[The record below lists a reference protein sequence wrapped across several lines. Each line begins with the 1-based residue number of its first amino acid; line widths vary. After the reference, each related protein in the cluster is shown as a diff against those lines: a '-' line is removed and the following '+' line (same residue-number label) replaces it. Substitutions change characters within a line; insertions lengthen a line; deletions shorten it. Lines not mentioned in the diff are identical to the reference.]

1 MKPRLEEDKPPVPA
15 EASAPGRAGLCVSE
29 VGLEVWR
36 GWAGPQDG
44 IKALPPSWNLS
55 HPGSDGAS
63 APGILWEGWLGCWQG
78 VLAANLEEGRAR
90 VSTGSPGMC
99 LPAHTLQA
107 PAGAAG
113 HGRHTRMPGRPGGQG
128 WVGPTADHVWV
139 MLGLVPEEARP
150 APSPGRPPGPASV
163 AALPAKS
170 AASPVRVSGL
180 GHGWVRSSAPGPTA
194 APHLSPPAHP
204 QLHPDDMPPEI
215 QRQVQD
221 IERQLDALE
230 LQGVE
235 LEKRLRAAEGGER
248 PPHPG
253 LGPPP
258 SPGRASPP
266 HPAP

>member
-1 MKPRLEEDKPPVPA
+1 MGHLLPA
-15 EASAPGRAGLCVSE
+15 SCGKG
-29 VGLEVWR
+29 
-36 GWAGPQDG
+36 GW
-44 IKALPPSWNLS
+44 
-55 HPGSDGAS
+55 GAS
-63 APGILWEGWLGCWQG
+63 CQP
-78 VLAANLEEGRAR
+78 R
-90 VSTGSPGMC
+90 
-99 LPAHTLQA
+99 
-107 PAGAAG
+107 
-113 HGRHTRMPGRPGGQG
+113 GGQG
-128 WVGPTADHVWV
+128 PGEHRVSWDLSASLHSSGTSRGCWAWQAYQDARASRGAGLGGPTADHVWV
-139 MLGLVPEEARP
+139 MLGLVPEEAHP
-150 APSPGRPPGPASV
+150 APSPGRPPGPAGV
-163 AALPAKS
+163 AAPPAKS

-180 GHGWVRSSAPGPTA
+180 GWGWVRSSAPGPGRLTA
-194 APHLSPPAHP
+194 APHFSPPAHP

-266 HPAP
+266 HPAS